1 MKVRRHSH
9 KLAKA
14 HADEGLA
21 LQVMDARL
29 TLVRAKDEVVRL
41 WAMVQKNPHDQVAE
55 RAWLKALGLAAMAQA
70 KADRVDE
77 VVKLSDKLAR
87 GGSR

>member
-1 MKVRRHSH
+1 MAIRKHSH

-21 LQVMDARL
+21 LQVMEARRV
-29 TLVRAKDEVVRL
+29 LVRAKDEVVRL
-41 WAMVQKNPHDQVAE
+41 WAMVQANPHDQIAE

-70 KADRVDE
+70 RADRIDD
-77 VVKLSDKLAR
+77 VVLFSDKLGDEVAR
-87 GGSR
+87 